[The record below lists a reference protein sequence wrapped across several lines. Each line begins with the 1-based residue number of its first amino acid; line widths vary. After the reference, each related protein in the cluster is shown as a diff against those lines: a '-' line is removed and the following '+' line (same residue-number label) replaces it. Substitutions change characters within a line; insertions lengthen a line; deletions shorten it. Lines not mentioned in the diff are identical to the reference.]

1 MTSDNAT
8 TVRAANDGAVRAV
21 LDRIYAAWA
30 ANDADAFVAPYAD
43 DATATLPGAYLP
55 GKEAIRATMVAV
67 FAGPLKGSTASY
79 EVQSIRFP
87 GPEVAIVTSKGAT
100 LLAGEAEPAAG
111 NRSLET
117 WVLSARDGAWRVEA
131 FHNCPDVAP

>member
-1 MTSDNAT
+1 LA
-8 TVRAANDGAVRAV
+8 
-21 LDRIYAAWA
+21 
-30 ANDADAFVAPYAD
+30 
-43 DATATLPGAYLP
+43 
-55 GKEAIRATMVAV
+55 GKEAIRATMAAV
-67 FAGPLKGSTASY
+67 FAGPLKGSTASC

-117 WVLSARDGAWRVEA
+117 WVLSARAGAWRVEA
-131 FHNCPDVAP
+131 FHNCPGVAP

>member
-1 MTSDNAT
+1 MTSGNAA
-8 TVRAANDGAVRAV
+8 TVLAANDGAVRAV

-55 GKEAIRATMVAV
+55 GKEAIRATMAAV

-117 WVLSARDGAWRVEA
+117 WVLAARAGAWRVEA
-131 FHNCPDVAP
+131 FHNCPGIAP